1 MGSLKVQGAD
11 AAWRVGGGRSPED
24 QRVTGLI
31 LHSAQ
36 DTRLRVW
43 ALYLKKKN
51 FFFFAFFLVFIGLHP
66 WHIEVPRLGVE
77 SEL

>member
-43 ALYLKKKN
+43 ALYLKKTKI
-51 FFFFAFFLVFIGLHP
+51 FFFCLFFGLYRAAP
-66 WHIEVPRLGVE
+66 MAYRG
-77 SEL
+77 SQARG